1 MLIAQQ
7 IMLIANWIIII
18 AKLIII
24 IANLII
30 IIAKKNMLLAKKHS
44 ANIYSNFISYF
55 KYHSYILCTPSSISI
70 LWCHP
75 KECSFEGSVSL
86 RIVPSGLL
94 LSKVS
99 FP

>member
-30 IIAKKNMLLAKKHS
+30 IIAKKNMLLAKNIQLIAYLQLLHFLFQVPFVHS
-44 ANIYSNFISYF
+44 LYAFLDFNF
-55 KYHSYILCTPSSISI
+55 
-70 LWCHP
+70 
-75 KECSFEGSVSL
+75 V
-86 RIVPSGLL
+86 VPAQCMQ
-94 LSKVS
+94 
-99 FP
+99 F

>member
-44 ANIYSNFISYF
+44 ANSIFTVTSFL
-55 KYHSYILCTPSSISI
+55 ILSTIRTFFVCLPRFQFYGATPKSA
-70 LWCHP
+70 
-75 KECSFEGSVSL
+75 VSKD
-86 RIVPSGLL
+86 RSACA
-94 LSKVS
+94 
-99 FP
+99 

>member
-30 IIAKKNMLLAKKHS
+30 IIAKKYAISKNNS
-44 ANIYSNFISYF
+44 ANSIFTVTSFLISSTIRTFFVCLPRFQFYGA
-55 KYHSYILCTPSSISI
+55 TPKSA
-70 LWCHP
+70 
-75 KECSFEGSVSL
+75 VSKD
-86 RIVPSGLL
+86 RSACA
-94 LSKVS
+94 
-99 FP
+99 

>member
-30 IIAKKNMLLAKKHS
+30 IIAKKNMLLAK
-44 ANIYSNFISYF
+44 NIQ
-55 KYHSYILCTPSSISI
+55 ISI
-70 LWCHP
+70 LWCQP
-75 KECSFEGSVSL
+75 SACSFEGSVSL

-99 FP
+99 LP

>member
-44 ANIYSNFISYF
+44 ANSIFTVTSFLISSTIRTFFVRLPRFQFYGA
-55 KYHSYILCTPSSISI
+55 TP
-70 LWCHP
+70 
-75 KECSFEGSVSL
+75 KRAVSKD
-86 RIVPSGLL
+86 RSACA
-94 LSKVS
+94 
-99 FP
+99 

>member
-44 ANIYSNFISYF
+44 ANSIFTVTSFLISSTIRTF
-55 KYHSYILCTPSSISI
+55 
-70 LWCHP
+70 
-75 KECSFEGSVSL
+75 SVRLPRFRFCDAIRERVALKGRST
-86 RIVPSGLL
+86 SA
-94 LSKVS
+94 
-99 FP
+99 

>member
-30 IIAKKNMLLAKKHS
+30 IIAKKKYAISKKHS
-44 ANIYSNFISYF
+44 ANSIFIVTSFLISSTIRTFFVRLPRFQFYGA
-55 KYHSYILCTPSSISI
+55 TPKSA
-70 LWCHP
+70 
-75 KECSFEGSVSL
+75 VSKD
-86 RIVPSGLL
+86 RSACA
-94 LSKVS
+94 
-99 FP
+99 

>member
-44 ANIYSNFISYF
+44 ANSIFTVTSFLISSTIRTF
-55 KYHSYILCTPSSISI
+55 SVLLPLFLFCDAI
-70 LWCHP
+70 P
-75 KECSFEGSVSL
+75 KSVVWTDRS
-86 RIVPSGLL
+86 VCA
-94 LSKVS
+94 
-99 FP
+99 

>member
-18 AKLIII
+18 AKLIIIIEKLIII

-44 ANIYSNFISYF
+44 ANSIFTVTSFLISSTIRTFFVRLPRFQFYGA
-55 KYHSYILCTPSSISI
+55 TPKSA
-70 LWCHP
+70 
-75 KECSFEGSVSL
+75 VSKD
-86 RIVPSGLL
+86 RSACA
-94 LSKVS
+94 
-99 FP
+99 

>member
-44 ANIYSNFISYF
+44 ANSIFTVTSFLISSTIRTF
-55 KYHSYILCTPSSISI
+55 SVPLPQFQFGGAIP
-70 LWCHP
+70 
-75 KECSFEGSVSL
+75 GSGVWKDRS
-86 RIVPSGLL
+86 VCA
-94 LSKVS
+94 
-99 FP
+99 